1 MPTILELFRGS
12 NKDITPNIPDE
23 TPIAKIFP
31 NSPQDKAI
39 KADSISLIE
48 QELSGIRI
56 KSKVELNNPL
66 IYGNEAIRIATR
78 STSSVEKMKQATG
91 GSAADG
97 GLIGK
102 GLGAITG
109 GKFGKFLF
117 GGKVT
122 SLNQARDGINSRIG
136 IPVNAIPTYVN
147 NTGGLQAGL
156 EPDTMITL
164 SKIRND
170 AKGTIVGTFL
180 KNTGGGNPKTIG
192 KQILGQGISL
202 VKDKLRKALFGNPN
216 TLGANTAGATDKW
229 EYSSKL
235 PYSKQINNVKFNS
248 KSVSKVDKGATD
260 ITKKVTQLSLD
271 AKKKLGEASA
281 NATAS
286 LKQKLKGTESKS
298 ELNKFL
304 DSKNKEKTEDARPY
318 DEKYSSYVTGNSTE
332 TNLKVP
338 GKEST
343 DTTKK
348 DTAEIGKAKEKL
360 GPTATSVK
368 DKLKGTESKPEIDKA
383 VESKT
388 KTTTATEKTYEEKM
402 DVNTLNGIDL
412 SLVSPVYG
420 IDRRKTKGVF
430 GTSPYAFKDIK
441 NNTGA
446 VMPNDPTRPYSGV
459 VGSSKNSTLET
470 KYGITSNKGDLINS
484 SYGVSGG
491 GSDGDKKDLVTFSIA
506 GVGDSQKVYFRTLI
520 TSLSETVS
528 PTWDSAKFVGNPYSY
543 YTYGGVE
550 RTLSLQLK
558 MYCMNSAELGT
569 MWQRIDFLTKKAY
582 PTIDKNN
589 LVNPPFIEFTLGNMY
604 QKKTAF
610 INSLSYTIPDDGVW
624 ETTMDGMQLPKIV
637 EVQMEFKFVENVG
650 TELKPYG
657 FAISKEAVKTIN
669 NKRAQQS
676 GNTTAVSQQP
686 KTGGAAP
693 TTNSGGTATTPQVVQ
708 PATPPAP
715 INSVGVPQTEAPKTE
730 SKSGGMIGVDS
741 TPKSLD
747 TGKPA
752 ETPKQSNDPATLTAI
767 AMSSQTKEREDR
779 EKAYKKYDSYPEWV
793 RSIFAYHETG
803 GRKLNEIKKL
813 NETAFYFEWVD
824 TDDDTYEQV
833 AHAKL
838 NADGTFQNNNIS
850 NYSRWCTKFNDGG
863 DPLNKFFHNKD
874 GKIASDKDLA
884 DMAAA
889 SPKPSNQLGF

>member
-12 NKDITPNIPDE
+12 NKDITPKILDLTPVQELFIGSTQEKSVKPDKL
-23 TPIAKIFP
+23 T
-31 NSPQDKAI
+31 
-39 KADSISLIE
+39 LIE

-109 GKFGKFLF
+109 GKFGKFVF

-136 IPVNAIPTYVN
+136 IPQNVIPTYVN
-147 NTGGLQAGL
+147 NTGELQAGL

-192 KQILGQGISL
+192 KQIIGQGISL
-202 VKDKLRKALFGNPN
+202 VKDKLRTALFGNPN
-216 TLGANTAGATDKW
+216 TLGANTAGATDKY

-235 PYSKQINNVKFNS
+235 PYSKQIDNVKFNS

-260 ITKKVTQLSLD
+260 ITKKVTQLQLD

-286 LKQKLKGTESKS
+286 LKQKLKGTESKT
-298 ELNKFL
+298 ELNKLL
-304 DSKNKEKTEDARPY
+304 DEKTKEKTDDARPY
-318 DEKYSSYVTGNSTE
+318 DEKYNSYVTSNSKE
-332 TNLKVP
+332 TNLGIP

-343 DTTKK
+343 DTIKK

-360 GPTATSVK
+360 GSTATSVK
-368 DKLKGTESKPEIDKA
+368 DKLKGTESKSEIDKA

-388 KTTTATEKTYEEKM
+388 KTTTATEKIYSEKM

-430 GTSPYAFKDIK
+430 GTSPNAFKDIK

-446 VMPNDPTRPYSGV
+446 VMPNDPTNPYSGV
-459 VGSSKNSTLET
+459 PGAKASTLET
-470 KYGITSNKGDLINS
+470 KYGITSNNGDLINS
-484 SYGVSGG
+484 SYGVNGSGN
-491 GSDGDKKDLVTFSIA
+491 GDDKDLVTFSIA

-558 MYCMNSAELGT
+558 MYCMNSAELST
-569 MWQRIDFLTKKAY
+569 MWQRIQFLTGKAY

-624 ETTMDGMQLPKIV
+624 ETVDGNQLPKIV
-637 EVQMEFKFVENVG
+637 EVQMEFKFVENIG
-650 TELKPYG
+650 AELKLYG
-657 FAISKEAVKTIN
+657 TPISKEAVKII
-669 NKRAQQS
+669 NKRRAEQS
-676 GNTTAVSQQP
+676 GTTTTVNEEP
-686 KTGGAAP
+686 KTGGSAP
-693 TTNSGGTATTPQVVQ
+693 TTNNGGTASAPQVVQ
-708 PATPPAP
+708 PTTPPAP
-715 INSVGVPQTEAPKTE
+715 INSVGVAQTEAPKTE
-730 SKSGGMIGVDS
+730 STSGGMLGIDS

-747 TGKPA
+747 TGKSV
-752 ETPKQSNDPATLTAI
+752 ETPKESNDGASLATI
-767 AMSSQTKEREDR
+767 ANTTEPSFNEKVRKSFTKYKNQGITDR
-779 EKAYKKYDSYPEWV
+779 ISAW
-793 RSIFAYHETG
+793 FA
-803 GRKLNEIKKL
+803 
-813 NETAFYFEWVD
+813 
-824 TDDDTYEQV
+824 
-833 AHAKL
+833 
-838 NADGTFQNNNIS
+838 NIE
-850 NYSRWCTKFNDGG
+850 G
-863 DPLNKFFHNKD
+863 HD
-874 GKIASDKDLA
+874 GKITNIKKIGEDEWFANVEYKDEDGKIHNFVYSDENRKEGYGSWVKRNNGKDPMNLFFSKEQMDKISTA
-884 DMAAA
+884 NP
-889 SPKPSNQLGF
+889 PKTGLPF